1 MASSTAPGH
10 GGELN
15 GGELNGLSGD
25 TARRRSTTASSRRAR
40 RERAVCMVCGMC
52 HGDSRFLYL
61 WDLVMLFSGVYT
73 HSLVRVK
80 LRPKPFLPETVG
92 APSWHFA
99 QVSLPTQEW
108 RASSPTRTV
117 LVRAATP
124 PLRLSHLIQTKPH
137 PD

>member
-1 MASSTAPGH
+1 MG
-10 GGELN
+10 
-15 GGELNGLSGD
+15 
-25 TARRRSTTASSRRAR
+25 SRH
-40 RERAVCMVCGMC
+40 V
-52 HGDSRFLYL
+52 
-61 WDLVMLFSGVYT
+61 FSGVYT

-80 LRPKPFLPETVG
+80 LRPTPFALNVL

-99 QVSLPTQEW
+99 QVSHPASEE